1 MNGLWSQEVV
11 LNASF
16 STTPPPGGF
25 LAMHTSPRNVSGPL
39 PVDSASGSPAESPQ
53 SPSPWRTPMPHSQN
67 TKTSQFIDKV
77 TAENDRLRREIT
89 AEKLAREEASKRL
102 DAAKAMAE
110 EARTENQHLQ
120 MLTDTNARAIERKD
134 RKLEELK
141 ASLEAE
147 QRRRIAAEQ
156 REAEMS
162 RILGETRSEAQREVA
177 RAVALQQQAETHAE
191 AARDG
196 FKRIEE
202 SYQWKVREMSRQLE
216 ELKNQHAEAA
226 KKIRQQAIVGE
237 QLAQECARAFKAED
251 SMKDL
256 LVSYKKEHEKGLEG
270 LIEEAAR
277 MRVAI
282 PTKEAA
288 ADELCEAIKQTS
300 DKMKWVLG
308 IKSSRT
314 GP

>member
-1 MNGLWSQEVV
+1 MQ
-11 LNASF
+11 
-16 STTPPPGGF
+16 TPPPPGGF
-25 LAMHTSPRNVSGPL
+25 LTMHTSPRNVSGPL
-39 PVDSASGSPAESPQ
+39 PVDSASGSPAEGPQ
-53 SPSPWRTPMPHSQN
+53 SPSPWRTPIPHSQN

-202 SYQWKVREMSRQLE
+202 SYQWKVREMSRQLD
-216 ELKNQHAEAA
+216 ELKNQYAEAA

-251 SMKDL
+251 CMKDL

-270 LIEEAAR
+270 LIDEAAR

-308 IKSSRT
+308 VKSSKT

>member
-1 MNGLWSQEVV
+1 
-11 LNASF
+11 
-16 STTPPPGGF
+16 
-25 LAMHTSPRNVSGPL
+25 MHTSPRNVSGPL
-39 PVDSASGSPAESPQ
+39 PVDSASGSPAEGPL
-53 SPSPWRTPMPHSQN
+53 SPSPWRTPNPHSQN

-102 DAAKAMAE
+102 GAAKAMAE

-120 MLTDTNARAIERKD
+120 MLADTNARAIERKD
-134 RKLEELK
+134 RKLDELK

-147 QRRRIAAEQ
+147 QRRRLAAEQ

-162 RILGETRSEAQREVA
+162 RILGETRSETQRELA
-177 RAVALQQQAETHAE
+177 KAVALQQQAETHAE

-202 SYQWKVREMSRQLE
+202 SFQWKVREMSRQLE
-216 ELKNQHAEAA
+216 ELKHQRAEDG
-226 KKIRQQAIVGE
+226 KKIRQQAVVGE

-256 LVSYKKEHEKGLEG
+256 LESYKKEHEKGMDSL
-270 LIEEAAR
+270 LEEAAR
-277 MRVAI
+277 MRTAI
-282 PTKEAA
+282 PTREAV

-308 IKSSRT
+308 VKASKT
-314 GP
+314 GR